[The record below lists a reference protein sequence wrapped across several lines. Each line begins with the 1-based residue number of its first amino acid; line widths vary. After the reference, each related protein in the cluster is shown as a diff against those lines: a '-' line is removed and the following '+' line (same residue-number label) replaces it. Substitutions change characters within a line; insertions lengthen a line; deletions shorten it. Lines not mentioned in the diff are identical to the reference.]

1 MKKIIAIFG
10 TALLTFMCTS
20 CLSTFFTV
28 MNIVDAGQAIVDAS
42 QSIKKASED
51 ITPERQYYFGRT
63 TAAQILTNYKIYD
76 NKELTDYVN
85 KICGAIT
92 ICSDNP
98 YIYNGYN
105 VSILNTAE
113 LTGFATMGGH
123 IFISRGLIVT
133 LNSEDALAGVIAHEI
148 SHIQLAHSLKMIQK
162 TRKNAALAS
171 TARAASKVNSVAS
184 SFGGSYSSGDMGEI
198 VDVICDM
205 TQISAMLSDTLMET
219 GYSKK
224 TEYEADAY
232 ALDLMYNA
240 GYDPSAML
248 ESLEALKK
256 YNTGYSKTHPKAKTR
271 ISKINKKLKKMNYS
285 VGGRETR
292 DARFRKIVKK

>member
-1 MKKIIAIFG
+1 MRKITAILA
-10 TALLTFMCTS
+10 TACLTFMCTS
-20 CLSTFFTV
+20 CLSTLFTV
-28 MNIVDAGQAIVDAS
+28 MNIVDAGQAISDAS
-42 QSIKKASED
+42 KSIKKANED
-51 ITPERQYYFGRT
+51 LTPERQYYLGRT
-63 TAAQILTNYKIYD
+63 TAAQIISNYPIYE

-92 ICSDNP
+92 ICSDQP

-123 IFISRGLIVT
+123 IFISRGLIATV
-133 LNSEDALAGVIAHEI
+133 NSEDALAAVIAHEI

-162 TRKNAALAS
+162 ARKNAALAS
-171 TARAASKVNSVAS
+171 TAKAASKVSSVAS
-184 SFGGSYSSGDMGEI
+184 SFGGGYSSSDMGEVI
-198 VDVICDM
+198 DVISGM
-205 TQISAMLSDTLMET
+205 TQLSAMISDTLMET
-219 GYSKK
+219 GYSKQ

-232 ALDLMYNA
+232 ALDLLYNA
-240 GYDPSAML
+240 GYDPSAIL

-271 ISKINKKLKKMNYS
+271 ISKVNKKLKKMNYS
-285 VGGRETR
+285 VGGREVR
-292 DARFRKIVKK
+292 DERFRKTVKR